1 MIMNNEGKIKILKA
15 ARTIISEHGIQG
27 ATIRGIAEKA
37 NVSTGAIYHYYDS
50 KEAILYDVMDEGLNE
65 IKRIANL
72 SAEDKR
78 NFQEIIQEIFEGM
91 QERFKKEAE
100 NRLQFYLAHEA
111 MLGNEELKQK
121 FKKKYD
127 DWINRLEDIFVQ
139 AYNTKHGPLSRAV
152 ATWTLAGIDG
162 MVFQLLLHT
171 QTVDLTHI
179 NQVLDFLLHEGFP
192 HFINVIHNESDNQ

>member
-1 MIMNNEGKIKILKA
+1 MNNEGKIKILKA

>member
-1 MIMNNEGKIKILKA
+1 
-15 ARTIISEHGIQG
+15 
-27 ATIRGIAEKA
+27 
-37 NVSTGAIYHYYDS
+37 
-50 KEAILYDVMDEGLNE
+50 
-65 IKRIANL
+65 
-72 SAEDKR
+72 

-192 HFINVIHNESDNQ
+192 HFINVIHNESDNQYNGVQSIVLLITTYHSTL